1 MSKWELRAGRDAGT
15 RVSPSLE
22 ESSKTLVRKRADS
35 DDDLFLTPKSVRE
48 SASIRRARTQVSS
61 VAPSA
66 KLELAGSGSRLMER
80 ASPRRTSVP
89 VFRPEEELTQERKS
103 AFEMC
108 SVSLYDFDDLLRIP
122 SHLQFLLDAHI
133 AVEQSILVHMA
144 TFGAP
149 AAERYDEFGESCLRI
164 TNVIQFHTLQPMV
177 ERTLRR
183 NFTLADF
190 KRLVWVWSHAPGS
203 KTNYIEPAPKP
214 YDLGGMGFLISR
226 ARTIDPNTRR
236 KAYDYA
242 IGIEMR
248 YPQLAIV
255 DSPSVAFGSP
265 GNQAETRLS
274 PAKAKQLTSSPSSRD
289 EMSNLATWNNG
300 VEERRMEFR
309 QRLCHF
315 VAMSQNRWLSEHS
328 AVELPDSTL
337 AKEPSTPKLPT
348 GYRTFQGQLTPT
360 ATRSGGS
367 HAQRIR
373 HEPPLSPPSS
383 PLAGRGAIELPQT
396 PPRTQKRPSKRPLLN
411 SWHPD
416 FDLDT
421 VPYISEATLPPLRDT
436 NPIQTIAPN
445 PPKPLI
451 TELGHRPS
459 GATLEERI
467 RAKEQ
472 AIHAARHNPSMR
484 SSANSLH
491 QRSMLSRLG
500 EFAEAIYLLYSSS
513 STPAQ
518 SRRGRT
524 SRVLPLIEVLKNLEN
539 SAK

>member
-22 ESSKTLVRKRADS
+22 ESEKTLVRKRADS

-48 SASIRRARTQVSS
+48 SASVRRARTQVNSL
-61 VAPSA
+61 APPA

-103 AFEMC
+103 ASEMC
-108 SVSLYDFDDLLRIP
+108 SVSLYEFDYLLRLP
-122 SHLQFLLDAHI
+122 NHLQFLLDAHV

-149 AAERYDEFGESCLRI
+149 AAERHDEFGESCLRI

-203 KTNYIEPAPKP
+203 NANHTAPASKP
-214 YDLGGMGFLISR
+214 NDLGGMGFLVSR

-248 YPQLAIV
+248 FPQLARIV
-255 DSPSVAFGSP
+255 SPSVTFGSP

-274 PAKAKQLTSSPSSRD
+274 PSKTKQPTSSPSSRD

-300 VEERRMEFR
+300 VDERRLEFHR
-309 QRLCHF
+309 RLCHF
-315 VAMSQNRWLSEHS
+315 VAMSQDQWLSEQS
-328 AVELPDSTL
+328 ALELSNSTL
-337 AKEPSTPKLPT
+337 AKQPSTPKLPT

-383 PLAGRGAIELPQT
+383 PLAGRGAIELPHT
-396 PPRTQKRPSKRPLLN
+396 PPRTQKKPTKRPLLN
-411 SWHPD
+411 SWHPN

-421 VPYISEATLPPLRDT
+421 VPYISEATLPALRDT
-436 NPIQTIAPN
+436 NPVKTIVSN

-451 TELGHRPS
+451 ADPGPASS

-472 AIHAARHNPSMR
+472 AMHAARHDPSMR
-484 SSANSLH
+484 SSASSLH
-491 QRSMLSRLG
+491 QRSMLSRLA

-518 SRRGRT
+518 SRQGRT
-524 SRVLPLIEVLKNLEN
+524 SRVLPLIDVLKNLEN